1 MKYGRERIETRRDKK
16 ETGYVTP
23 VSLGS
28 YHNFASTTTT
38 KKQLHQN
45 MKKKKKKKAQAQ
57 RNKRQQRQIL
67 KKNHKKT
74 LNRALL
80 KSV

>member
-1 MKYGRERIETRRDKK
+1 MKYGRERIETRRDKN

-23 VSLGS
+23 VSLGP

-45 MKKKKKKKAQAQ
+45 MKKKKKKHKH
-57 RNKRQQRQIL
+57 NETNDNNGKL
-67 KKNHKKT
+67 KKKPTKR
-74 LNRALL
+74 L
-80 KSV
+80 

>member
-1 MKYGRERIETRRDKK
+1 MKLGREGIETRRDKN

-23 VSLGS
+23 VSLGP

-38 KKQLHQN
+38 KKQLNQN
-45 MKKKKKKKAQAQ
+45 MGKTAQAP

-67 KKNHKKT
+67 KKSRKKT
-74 LNRALL
+74 LNRAQL
-80 KSV
+80 KSVYK